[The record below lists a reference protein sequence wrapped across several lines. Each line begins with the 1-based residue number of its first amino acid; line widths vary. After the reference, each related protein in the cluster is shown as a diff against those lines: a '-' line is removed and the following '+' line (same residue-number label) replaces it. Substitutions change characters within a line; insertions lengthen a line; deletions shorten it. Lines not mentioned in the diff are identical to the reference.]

1 MAQTG
6 AGQKDLRI
14 IVIGGSIGGLSAGLT
29 LACKNFDVEIF
40 EKSPGEMKSRGAGL
54 VIQPDMMQYLMEHN
68 ISPKEVFG
76 VLAIERQYLNDK
88 GRVVMKHANDTSF
101 TSWDYIGFVA

>member
-1 MAQTG
+1 MG
-6 AGQKDLRI
+6 EEQKDFRV

-29 LACKNFDVEIF
+29 LACKHFDVEIF
-40 EKSPGEMKSRGAGL
+40 EKSAGEMKSRGAGL

-76 VLAIERQYLNDK
+76 VRATERQYLNDK
-88 GRVVMKHANDTSF
+88 DTS
-101 TSWDYIGFVA
+101 S